1 MSYLHWT
8 HYTQIKKT
16 QIIIDSGNDYL
27 ICLKANLK
35 KQYECIVENCKLW
48 KDQQGYTR
56 KEERNRGR
64 IEKRQTF
71 VYPVPELIKAIYAGI
86 KTIIKQVNKRINKR
100 TKKVEVHTRYFIC
113 SRQLSAKEAM
123 DMIRAHWLIENR
135 VHWVK
140 DVVLQEDSSRIRN
153 KNTSA
158 IFSIFRSIILN
169 LVTLHG
175 NREVT
180 TSMYMMSKSIENMR
194 LMLV

>member
-1 MSYLHWT
+1 
-8 HYTQIKKT
+8 
-16 QIIIDSGNDYL
+16 
-27 ICLKANLK
+27 
-35 KQYECIVENCKLW
+35 
-48 KDQQGYTR
+48 
-56 KEERNRGR
+56 
-64 IEKRQTF
+64 
-71 VYPVPELIKAIYAGI
+71 
-86 KTIIKQVNKRINKR
+86 
-100 TKKVEVHTRYFIC
+100 
-113 SRQLSAKEAM
+113 
-123 DMIRAHWLIENR
+123 MIRAHWLIENR

-175 NREVT
+175 NKEVT